1 MVVAGAAGLVAH
13 RLARP
18 PSCVHPARATRLAPP
33 LTPSRQ
39 TSCTQDGPGLPPG
52 RSRSSC
58 PVNVRAALHIGLPAL
73 RYRPSAFCVA
83 SSATGETWCRH
94 SPSLIPGTVCK
105 RCRNVVD
112 ADGFEP
118 PSPNSGLRKPGQGS
132 PAETT
137 RPFVE
142 SRRELA
148 PSPKERSSSA
158 PVVKGGVLTRLSLS
172 YSPVDFTKHRT
183 YCATLVSAGRALLR
197 HRLTAALHYQVTRA
211 PAPPGR

>member
-1 MVVAGAAGLVAH
+1 
-13 RLARP
+13 
-18 PSCVHPARATRLAPP
+18 
-33 LTPSRQ
+33 LTPPAPTAPDLLSALRTITAAARGFAPHRAPAHFSCGSR
-39 TSCTQDGPGLPPG
+39 SRDGPGLPPG
-52 RSRSSC
+52 RSRSSR

-94 SPSLIPGTVCK
+94 SPSLIPGAVCK

-118 PSPNSGLRKPGQGS
+118 PSPRSGLRKPGPGS

-148 PSPKERSSSA
+148 PIRLCPSSA
-158 PVVKGGVLTRLSLS
+158 PVVKEGLLARRARGARPVSRGTALTVRLS
-172 YSPVDFTKHRT
+172 
-183 YCATLVSAGRALLR
+183 CGQAGRYSGLGCC
-197 HRLTAALHYQVTRA
+197 
-211 PAPPGR
+211 PPCDIG